1 MRGDTMTEEIK
12 KTGSVNIESPKEADE
27 FLRSTKEETVLRVF
41 IDLDVLFHNDSGLL
55 SDE

>member
-1 MRGDTMTEEIK
+1 MTEEIK
-12 KTGSVNIESPKEADE
+12 KTGSVNIDSPKEADE
-27 FLRSTKEETVLRVF
+27 FLRSTKEEAVLRVF